1 MRNTRKRSI
10 PVLMLTLAFFAGL
23 IYFTLNLV
31 THASEWASMPYNGHL
46 SDSSGLEYA
55 GKIKDRNGVVLAYS
69 KKGKRLYN
77 EDEELRRA
85 CLHVV
90 GDDSVN
96 ISTAVQT
103 MYRSKLSGYDFVFG
117 LGVPDRLK
125 KGGDI
130 TLTIDSEVQRAAL
143 RALGDYRGAVVV
155 YNYKTGEI
163 LCLASTPTYDP
174 MNKPEDIETNEAYEG
189 AYLNRAIS
197 ATYAPGST
205 FKLIT
210 AEAALEKDSEAYKRE
225 YDCSGSTE
233 IGGKAINCY
242 EVSGH
247 IDMFGALRESCNAY
261 FAELTVDLGKDR
273 MTDQAQRCGFGK
285 RWKFDGIETAR
296 SVYDVS
302 QANDN
307 EFAWSG
313 VGQYTVLECPMNMA
327 IRTSAIA
334 NGGVSVTPKLI
345 SKMDS
350 SLADSMTPDD
360 NSSPERMMSSKT
372 AEKMKEMMDDTVA
385 NYYGK
390 SYLSDELDVCAKTG
404 TAEIS
409 DDGTAHAW
417 VTGFTTDEDC
427 PLVFAVLVERGNSGY
442 QVAIPVA
449 SAVLSAAARSYR
461 S

>member
-31 THASEWASMPYNGHL
+31 IHASEWASMPYNGHL

-233 IGGKAINCY
+233 IGGKTINCY

-261 FAELTVDLGKDR
+261 FAELTIDLGKDR
-273 MTDQAQRCGFGK
+273 MTNQAQRCGFGK

-360 NSSPERMMSSKT
+360 NSSPERMMSSQT

>member
-261 FAELTVDLGKDR
+261 FAELTIDLGKDR
-273 MTDQAQRCGFGK
+273 MTNQAQRCGFGK

-360 NSSPERMMSSKT
+360 NSSPERMMSSQT